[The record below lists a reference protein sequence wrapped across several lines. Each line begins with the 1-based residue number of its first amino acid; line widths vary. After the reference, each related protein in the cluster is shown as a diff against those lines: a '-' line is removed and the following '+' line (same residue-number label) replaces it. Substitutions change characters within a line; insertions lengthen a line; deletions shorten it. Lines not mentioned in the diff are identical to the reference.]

1 MIFLDERF
9 RAHRC
14 NYRYSDSRCSV
25 THDRASRWALGWINK
40 LDRWGK
46 NIELGPRWLEEV
58 LAIISLKDE
67 VNRVKDQR
75 GAVIEKQR
83 RMGK

>member
-1 MIFLDERF
+1 LFPINVCAMIFLDERF

-46 NIELGPRWLEEV
+46 NSYIRIDLKNKSIEQECQLGYQL
-58 LAIISLKDE
+58 
-67 VNRVKDQR
+67 
-75 GAVIEKQR
+75 VIWR
-83 RMGK
+83 RLTK